1 VPFYILGTLCSCV
14 VVSLQAPRFI
24 LIMSV
29 FSMFANAGLN
39 WLFLRHLV
47 APGIASSTNLLL
59 VMSSVMVMLYVQAQ
73 ILQKQ
78 PSHA

>member
-1 VPFYILGTLCSCV
+1 
-14 VVSLQAPRFI
+14 
-24 LIMSV
+24 MSV